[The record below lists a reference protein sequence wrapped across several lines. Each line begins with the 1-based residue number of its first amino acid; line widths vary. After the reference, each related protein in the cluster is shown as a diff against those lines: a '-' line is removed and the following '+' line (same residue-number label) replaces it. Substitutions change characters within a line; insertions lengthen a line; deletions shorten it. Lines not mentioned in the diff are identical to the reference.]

1 MLAHKRVLSLLC
13 CLILLGGMVVLP
25 ARAADAPAAWAAEE
39 VEAAIG
45 LGLVPQDLQ
54 NQYEAE
60 ITRAEFCRLA
70 VACLNEADRVNGWN
84 LTSDASP
91 SFADTSDADVL
102 TAVGL
107 GIASGDGNGLFH
119 PDKGITRQEAAVM
132 LYNTLK
138 VMGAPIQGVGSS
150 FTDQESIAAWAEEP
164 VSAIVGWGV
173 MNGTATAGFPRS
185 PPTPGSRPTS
195 PCTDCSAA
203 SI

>member
-150 FTDQESIAAWAEEP
+150 FTDQESIAAWRR
-164 VSAIVGWGV
+164 SL
-173 MNGTATAGFPRS
+173 S
-185 PPTPGSRPTS
+185 PPLWAG
-195 PCTDCSAA
+195 AL
-203 SI
+203 